1 MFQYV
6 LVPRTWTRDHCLSK
20 STSKRGL
27 CGRAG
32 QFLLSDSR
40 PQCRCFVCFMLRD
53 AAVSAEVCREGG
65 AEGPR
70 LHRDRGRRGG
80 GPLLPARGC
89 KATDA
94 GDRVDLF
101 CLLAAAKRR
110 MPEIEAVSSGAIAS
124 DYQRLRVEDVCS
136 RLGLTSLAYMWHQPQ
151 QKLLRRMC
159 ESGIEAVLIKVAA
172 LGLDPRKHLGRTL
185 AEMEP
190 RLNELCEMYDVNVCG
205 EGGEY
210 ETLTLDCP
218 LFTKARIR
226 LEETEVVAFSER
238 DASQGGMLKIRKYS
252 LEPKG
257 GASSVGESPVV
268 DVTGEGPPS
277 CPPRAPR
284 PVPSGRAAACPAER
298 CRASCDQRALR
309 GGEASGG
316 GGDVVVRCPVCV
328 PLSPLHGPL
337 RGGEFGLQ
345 QGSRQDV
352 SASESLRRVASRPGH
367 LFTARCSRTKFA
379 ASVRLD
385 EANSARTEH
394 LRVGT
399 SLHRSLQPRRRA
411 RRSGFHGWTDK
422 P

>member
-1 MFQYV
+1 NFELGNNAFGAEMKVIALVSGGKDSCFNMF
-6 LVPRTWTRDHCLSK
+6 
-20 STSKRGL
+20 L
-27 CGRAG
+27 CQEHGHEIIALANLLPKEDSVEELDSFCFQTVGHSVVASYASCCGMPLFRRRFAGRAE
-32 QFLLSDSR
+32 QKDL
-40 PQCRCFVCFMLRD
+40 
-53 AAVSAEVCREGG
+53 AYTE
-65 AEGPR
+65 
-70 LHRDRGRRGG
+70 
-80 GPLLPARGC
+80 
-89 KATDA
+89 TA
-94 GDRVDLF
+94 GDEVEDLFCLLAAAKRRMPEDLF

-284 PVPSGRAAACPAER
+284 PVPSGPAARLA
-298 CRASCDQRALR
+298 ASC
-309 GGEASGG
+309 S
-316 GGDVVVRCPVCV
+316 
-328 PLSPLHGPL
+328 S
-337 RGGEFGLQ
+337 
-345 QGSRQDV
+345 
-352 SASESLRRVASRPGH
+352 
-367 LFTARCSRTKFA
+367 
-379 ASVRLD
+379 
-385 EANSARTEH
+385 
-394 LRVGT
+394 
-399 SLHRSLQPRRRA
+399 PRRAMPCKLRPA
-411 RRSGFHGWTDK
+411 RSPRWGGFWRRRGCRGPMPCLCPSISTPWTSSGR
-422 P
+422 